1 MNIHSGSI
9 ELHLFKEEKK
19 PKLIAKETLKEGK
32 VWLSNREIETLAM
45 VFHNLGVYDDS

>member
-19 PKLIAKETLKEGK
+19 SKLIPKETPKEGK
-32 VWLSNREIETLAM
+32 VCLPDREIETLAM
-45 VFHNLGVYDDS
+45 TFRDLGVYDDI

>member
-19 PKLIAKETLKEGK
+19 PKLIPKETPKEGK
-32 VWLSNREIETLAM
+32 VWLSDREIETLAM
-45 VFHNLGVYDDS
+45 AFHDLGVYEEI